1 MLQDQIGTDLVSA
14 MKAKES
20 LKVEVLRGL
29 KAAFTNE
36 LVATKR
42 MPTDQ
47 LPDADALNVIKREV
61 KKRKEAAEAFRTGN
75 RAELADKEEAE
86 RALLETYLPPSMPKE
101 EILKIALAKKLEMGV
116 TDKKEMG
123 KFMGALMKD
132 LAGRADG
139 TDVKDVV
146 ADLFV

>member
-1 MLQDQIGTDLVSA
+1 MLQDQIGTDLITA
-14 MKAKES
+14 MKAKDA
-20 LKVEVLRGL
+20 LKVEVFRGL

-42 MPTDQ
+42 MPTDA

-61 KKRKEAAEAFRTGN
+61 KKRKEAADAFRTGG
-75 RAELADKEEAE
+75 RAELADKEEQE
-86 RALLETYLPPSMPKE
+86 RTILEAYLPPTMSKD

-123 KFMGALMKD
+123 KFMGLLMKD

-146 ADLFV
+146 TGLFI

>member
-1 MLQDQIGTDLVSA
+1 MLQDQIGADLITA
-14 MKAKES
+14 MKAKDA
-20 LKVEVLRGL
+20 LKVEVFRGL
-29 KAAFTNE
+29 KSAFTNE

-61 KKRKEAAEAFRTGN
+61 KKRKEAAEAFRTGD
-75 RAELADKEEAE
+75 RAELADKEEQE
-86 RALLETYLPPSMPKE
+86 RAILEAYLPPTMPKE

-116 TDKKEMG
+116 TDKKDMG
-123 KFMGALMKD
+123 KFMGAVMKD

-139 TDVKDVV
+139 NDVKDVV
-146 ADLFV
+146 ANLFV

>member
-1 MLQDQIGTDLVSA
+1 MQDQITADLVTA
-14 MKAKES
+14 MKAKDA
-20 LKVEVLRGL
+20 LKVEVFRGL
-29 KAAFTNE
+29 KAAFVNE

-75 RAELADKEEAE
+75 RAELAQKEDDERVILEA
-86 RALLETYLPPSMPKE
+86 YLPPTMSKD

-123 KFMGALMKD
+123 KFMGSLMKD

-139 TDVKDVV
+139 GDVKDVV
-146 ADLFV
+146 TGLFV

>member
-1 MLQDQIGTDLVSA
+1 MLQDQIQTELVEA
-14 MKAKES
+14 MKAKAL

-29 KAAFTNE
+29 KAAFVNE

-42 MPTDQ
+42 LPTDT

-75 RAELADKEEAE
+75 RAELAQKEEDE
-86 RALLETYLPPSMPKE
+86 RVILEVYLPASMPKE
-101 EILKIALAKKLEMGV
+101 EILKIALAKKLEMGI

-123 KFMGALMKD
+123 KFMGVLMKE

-139 TDVKDVV
+139 SDVKDVV
-146 ADLFV
+146 ASLFA